1 MAEANIVA
9 DRPHNREMHHHLNR
23 KGIPWMDLTDLS
35 LADIV
40 ETVSHAK
47 KLDQLP
53 PDCRPPSTLSSTMS
67 RPLMP
72 RRIPISSST
81 STLSRLARLAASRI
95 PISALKCPQSS
106 TNGLSTSTQGGRDTQ
121 DAFQSMQESSMT
133 PREEIAAKYMG
144 VGASFEYTE
153 TKKVME
159 KEVPLSESGGMP
171 KKVSFARS
179 ISVRVCSPSTQRSSM
194 IHPTPPCSTLPRIVP
209 LSQMEYTRSASV
221 STSIN
226 YIKTTNIKP
235 ICSTCQ
241 INASPPASPHSSK
254 PTVASRFPKRF
265 PLSQGK
271 YTSCPSALSPS
282 LTGQSASAP
291 GRRSSGQPVD
301 NKDGANPPDYK
312 SPSRL
317 SGSTSR
323 PLMPRRIP
331 ITALKCPPSST
342 DSQYRKLDKKG
353 NVDNSLPLR
362 LQVENKSIEGSRR
375 EDNDAIILSRRSK
388 FKSIEGVLVKSKVY
402 LAGNFNVNLSNL
414 TQKIELSG
422 GIVINE
428 IAGADI
434 VVVGDQP
441 RDEDIQSMSK
451 TITPWTD
458 LDLLYKVMEMEESLL
473 DIIGKPSKVSLAE
486 KPNKQ
491 PLAYICGYVVPK
503 RCPLSQRKYTGSPSA
518 LSLPLTGQSASAQ
531 GRRGSGQSDN
541 NKSGATV
548 QNPIFKHHTI
558 LTATKPTSNTSESLS
573 SSPISANPKPTISS
587 PSAKSSYSLSQSTQ
601 KRGRGIQAK
610 TSHSIYKGGR
620 AVKIQRLWRS
630 LKQQIRV
637 RISHRIQQSRL
648 LHQISKHTKQV
659 KAKQLQSNRGCN
671 HRPPPILFETSIGSN
686 DSNHNFLQHSF
697 CHKQT
702 RRGKHKTPCCRTGCR
717 HTPNA
722 PPDSDREGVPWG
734 TSDATDKSIN
744 YTNFSLHHITAGYL
758 RRQEE
763 KNLRK
768 TARELASLDPNNIP
782 AGSHYLL
789 KIDIESTEQSFSSI
803 SYWVLA
809 MKAAQQERFIK
820 QKRNQQQ
827 RRRDGMYGRNW
838 TPITT
843 LQAAVS
849 TGKRDHSSMVAAPQR
864 QQLKRTTEEQ
874 AI

>member
-1 MAEANIVA
+1 
-9 DRPHNREMHHHLNR
+9 
-23 KGIPWMDLTDLS
+23 
-35 LADIV
+35 
-40 ETVSHAK
+40 
-47 KLDQLP
+47 
-53 PDCRPPSTLSSTMS
+53 
-67 RPLMP
+67 
-72 RRIPISSST
+72 
-81 STLSRLARLAASRI
+81 
-95 PISALKCPQSS
+95 
-106 TNGLSTSTQGGRDTQ
+106 
-121 DAFQSMQESSMT
+121 
-133 PREEIAAKYMG
+133 
-144 VGASFEYTE
+144 
-153 TKKVME
+153 
-159 KEVPLSESGGMP
+159 
-171 KKVSFARS
+171 
-179 ISVRVCSPSTQRSSM
+179 
-194 IHPTPPCSTLPRIVP
+194 
-209 LSQMEYTRSASV
+209 
-221 STSIN
+221 
-226 YIKTTNIKP
+226 
-235 ICSTCQ
+235 
-241 INASPPASPHSSK
+241 
-254 PTVASRFPKRF
+254 
-265 PLSQGK
+265 
-271 YTSCPSALSPS
+271 
-282 LTGQSASAP
+282 
-291 GRRSSGQPVD
+291 
-301 NKDGANPPDYK
+301 
-312 SPSRL
+312 
-317 SGSTSR
+317 
-323 PLMPRRIP
+323 MPRRIP

-422 GIVINE
+422 VINE

-671 HRPPPILFETSIGSN
+671 HRPPPILFETSA
-686 DSNHNFLQHSF
+686 
-697 CHKQT
+697 
-702 RRGKHKTPCCRTGCR
+702 R
-717 HTPNA
+717 
-722 PPDSDREGVPWG
+722 DRKM
-734 TSDATDKSIN
+734 S
-744 YTNFSLHHITAGYL
+744 TNRY
-758 RRQEE
+758 
-763 KNLRK
+763 
-768 TARELASLDPNNIP
+768 
-782 AGSHYLL
+782 Y
-789 KIDIESTEQSFSSI
+789 
-803 SYWVLA
+803 
-809 MKAAQQERFIK
+809 
-820 QKRNQQQ
+820 
-827 RRRDGMYGRNW
+827 
-838 TPITT
+838 
-843 LQAAVS
+843 
-849 TGKRDHSSMVAAPQR
+849 
-864 QQLKRTTEEQ
+864 
-874 AI
+874 